1 MKTFFDDGKVR
12 ITDLEV
18 TEGFLGSVV
27 IFDGDSLYIS
37 EPSSIFEFIFSPDSK
52 VKNTYAFE
60 NQPTLSDVG
69 YINDC
74 SICDINKN
82 LIAIGSIYLGDDKK
96 PSILCIYDKDKKEI
110 TRIDSNYTHK
120 RNFVW
125 KEGVLYFKGIN
136 GKGNFCY
143 DTRAMNEQS
152 RGIKELD
159 ESYDTIFESYKIQAK
174 KIKLKIIKEFILQ
187 PVNLVTFEGK
197 CLTRLKL
204 VSKKKKVNIILDRRY
219 SHVESV
225 IANANFDKFVLLIE
239 DKSFE
244 DNSYIL
250 VEILKNS

>member
-1 MKTFFDDGKVR
+1 MKTVFDDGKVR
-12 ITDLEV
+12 ISDLEV

-27 IFDGDSLYIS
+27 IFDADSLYIS
-37 EPSSIFEFIFSPDSK
+37 GPSSIFELIFFPDSK
-52 VKNTYAFE
+52 AKDTYDFE

-69 YINDC
+69 YILDF

-82 LIAIGSIYLGDDKK
+82 LIAIGSVYLGDNKK
-96 PSILCIYDKDKKEI
+96 PSILCIFDKEKKEI
-110 TRIDSNYTHK
+110 IRIDSNYSYVRK
-120 RNFVW
+120 FIW
-125 KEGVLYFKGIN
+125 KEGILYFKGID

-159 ESYDTIFESYKIQAK
+159 ESYDTIFESHKIQAN
-174 KIKLKIIKEFILQ
+174 KIKFKVIKEFNLQ

-197 CLTRLKL
+197 YHTRLKL

-219 SHVESV
+219 SHVNSV

-239 DKSFE
+239 DKTLE
-244 DNSYIL
+244 ENSYIL
-250 VEILKNS
+250 VEILKD